1 MKPEVAL
8 NDFPVGLVVTR
19 LNEGEIL
26 FANRYFYQLSQQQPE
41 HDSRFAALFTPAS
54 RIVLESFVMPMLL
67 HQGYCTEI
75 QLSLRTQTQTEGAVP
90 VLVNARIVQDGDSC
104 IYWSISTA
112 QQRDALYQELVN
124 LRNDLEL
131 RAERLEVLSQTDE
144 LTGLLNRRAFV
155 ARATTLIKQGL
166 RHNMAY
172 SFFMIDIDHFKQVND
187 QYGHNTGDD
196 VLSSIGQL
204 LKNNSREDDVLA
216 RIGGEEFAIITLN
229 QNSESPMQFAEKLL
243 SKIRAEKIQGIDV
256 TVSIGL
262 AISATASFE
271 QLYKGADILLYDAKH
286 QGRDQLVWRDID
298 GD

>member
-1 MKPEVAL
+1 
-8 NDFPVGLVVTR
+8 
-19 LNEGEIL
+19 
-26 FANRYFYQLSQQQPE
+26 
-41 HDSRFAALFTPAS
+41 
-54 RIVLESFVMPMLL
+54 MPMLL

-75 QLSLRTQTQTEGAVP
+75 QLSLRTHTEGAVP

>member
-1 MKPEVAL
+1 MKPEVVL

-26 FANRYFYQLSQQQPE
+26 FANPYFYQVSQQQPE
-41 HDSRFAALFTPAS
+41 HNSRFAAFFTPAS

-75 QLSLRTQTQTEGAVP
+75 QLSLRTQAEGAVP

-104 IYWSISTA
+104 IYWAISTA

-166 RHNMAY
+166 RHNITY
-172 SFFMIDIDHFKQVND
+172 SFFMIDIDHFKQIND
-187 QYGHNTGDD
+187 QYGHNIGDD
-196 VLSSIGQL
+196 VLSSIGRL
-204 LKNNSREDDVLA
+204 LKNNSRDNDVLA

-243 SKIRAEKIQGIDV
+243 NKIRAEKIQGIDI

-286 QGRDQLVWRDID
+286 QGRDRLVWRDID
-298 GD
+298 DN